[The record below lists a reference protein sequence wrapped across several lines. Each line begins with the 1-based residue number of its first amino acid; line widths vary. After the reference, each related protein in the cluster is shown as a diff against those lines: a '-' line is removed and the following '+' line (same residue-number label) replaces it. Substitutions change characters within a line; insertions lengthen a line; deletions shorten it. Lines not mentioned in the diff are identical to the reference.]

1 MKSTEILIIGAGIAG
16 ASIAAQLGNEHSIK
30 ILDMEDSAGFHS
42 TGRSAALF
50 TENYGSRLIRELTR
64 ESRSFFESP
73 PEGFVDREI
82 LSPRGILYL
91 AEEGQLGRLQKFAS
105 SGQGVREISIADA
118 KALVPNLRD
127 ETFVGAAIEPDA
139 ADIDVNLLHRGYLRA
154 AVKNGAEI
162 ILRQRVQNIGKDNER
177 WLVKTQNNIF
187 HADVVVNAAGAWADE
202 IAKMAGIA
210 PIGMRPLKRT
220 AAIVK
225 FDKPLDR
232 KMPFLNDIKENWYCR
247 PEGEYL
253 FLSPEDEIPSE
264 PCDAW
269 ADDMD
274 VAAVVEKIISVLHV
288 EPVSVESSWAGLRT
302 FSPDGDF
309 VIGFEPGATGFFW
322 LAGLGGY
329 GIQTAPAYSE
339 LAAAILQGRD
349 LPMSLQQRS
358 IKTTELAPGR
368 FRFLA

>member
-1 MKSTEILIIGAGIAG
+1 MMPTKILIIGAGIAG
-16 ASIAAQLGNEHSIK
+16 AGIAARLGSEHSVS

-64 ESRSFFESP
+64 ESRSFFEDP
-73 PEGFVDREI
+73 PDGFADREL
-82 LSPRGILYL
+82 LSSRGILYL
-91 AEEGQLGRLQKFAS
+91 AQEGQLGRLREFAS
-105 SGQGVREISIADA
+105 SGQGVREISVADA

-139 ADIDVNLLHRGYLRA
+139 ADIDVNLLHQGYLRA
-154 AVKNGAEI
+154 AVKKGAAI
-162 ILRQRVQNIGKDNER
+162 ILRQRVQDIRRDNGR
-177 WLVKTQNNIF
+177 WLVKTQNNEIE
-187 HADVVVNAAGAWADE
+187 ADIVVNAAGAWADE
-202 IAKMAGIA
+202 IGKMAGIA

-225 FDKPLDR
+225 FDRPIDR
-232 KMPFLNDIKENWYCR
+232 NMPFLNDMEENWYCR
-247 PEGEYL
+247 PEGEFL

-339 LAAAILQGRD
+339 LAAALLQGRD

-358 IKTTELAPGR
+358 VKATDLAPDR